1 MNLTSL
7 TKISYTTSIEDIK
20 NRTDH
25 LLDIT
30 PNISDNFDYK
40 DFEMYQKIKW
50 NIQKIEKIKKEKNIQ
65 KKVDQSRT
73 LKILTSIHNR
83 RELDYG
89 YTCHGSI
96 TWDMW
101 DKYIDII
108 KILHKD
114 IKWEKYSELDLIL
127 CVFLWCSNAGP
138 NYYNKNIKKKNDLEQ
153 EQEIE
158 VPNMRPGRFGTI
170 EFFITIDGYIKNS
183 LKIPIDLLKE
193 INENTYYN
201 FFADT
206 LKYVEK
212 NKLTLLKQKYKN
224 SAEVNGLKPD
234 DYDDFCRINYPGK
247 KKRSQKDWVEYY
259 REKGYLE
266 KYI

>member
-1 MNLTSL
+1 MTSL

-20 NRTDH
+20 NKTNF
-25 LLDIT
+25 LLNVT
-30 PNISDNFDYK
+30 PNISEKFDYK
-40 DFEMYQKIKW
+40 DFDMYKEIKN
-50 NIQKIEKIKKEKNIQ
+50 NINKIENIMKDKNFEKKIN
-65 KKVDQSRT
+65 QSRT
-73 LKILTSIHNR
+73 LKILTSIHSR

-96 TWDMW
+96 TWNMW

-114 IKWEKYSELDLIL
+114 IKWEKYSELDIVL
-127 CVFLWCSNAGP
+127 CVFLWCSNKGP
-138 NYYNKNIKKKNDLEQ
+138 NYYNNEIKIKNDLKQ

-158 VPNMRPGRFGTI
+158 VPNMRPGRFGTM

-183 LKIPIDLLKE
+183 IKIPIELLQK
-193 INENTYYN
+193 INENTYHN
-201 FFADT
+201 FFADR

-212 NKLTLLKQKYKN
+212 NKLTLLKQKYKTFGEI
-224 SAEVNGLKPD
+224 AGLKPD

-247 KKRSQKDWVEYY
+247 KRRYDKDWVEYY
-259 REKGYLE
+259 TEKGYVE
-266 KYI
+266 KY